1 MKQNLAAAV
10 LLLVPLLASAQEK
23 LLRAGPMVGYSEM
36 REVALWV
43 QTTGPAKVRFAY
55 WDREK
60 PAQKY
65 QTAELST
72 SPEGGFTATAVAD
85 QVQPGKKYAYE
96 LYLNNKKVDRP
107 YPLAFQSQPLWQW
120 RADPPAFKF
129 ATGSCFYVNETE
141 YDRPGKPYGGGYEI
155 ATAILGQQP
164 DFMLW
169 LGDNTYL
176 REPDWNTWTG
186 IVHRYGHTR
195 ALPELQPLLGSVHHY
210 ATWDDHDYG
219 PDNSD
224 RSFWNKAQTLKA
236 FKLFWPNPNYVLGD
250 HAGVTGTFAWHDV
263 QFFLL
268 DDRWYKTPNH
278 NTTAL
283 AGETAD
289 LSGPRPLLGDAQLQW
304 LVDALSYSKAPF
316 KFVVI
321 GSQVLNPVEQEDSYA
336 FYPQERDKLLA
347 AIAAAKIPGVIFL
360 DGDRHFTS
368 LTKLERPGTYPLYDI
383 TISPLTAGTYS
394 PKENNTLL
402 VPGTLVTDRN
412 FALMEVSGPRTDRV
426 LTIRVLDAAGKERWT
441 RQIKASELK

>member
-1 MKQNLAAAV
+1 MKRNLVAA
-10 LLLVPLLASAQEK
+10 LLLLLPLLAFAQEK
-23 LLRAGPMVGYSEM
+23 LLKAGPMVGYSEM

-43 QTTGPAKVRFAY
+43 QTTGPAKVRFTY

-60 PAQKY
+60 PAYPY
-65 QTAELST
+65 QTAERST
-72 SPEGGFTATAVAD
+72 TAESGFTATVIAD

-96 LYLNNKKVDRP
+96 LYLNNKKVVRP

-120 RADPPAFKF
+120 RTDPPTFKF

-155 ATAILGQQP
+155 ATTILGQQP

-195 ALPELQPLLGSVHHY
+195 SLPELQPLLGSVHHY

-224 RSFWNKAQTLKA
+224 RSFWNKAQALKA
-236 FKLFWPNPNYVLGD
+236 FKLFWANSNYVLGEN
-250 HAGVTGTFAWHDV
+250 AGVTGSFQWHDV

-283 AGETAD
+283 AGETGNLA
-289 LSGPRPLLGDAQLQW
+289 GPRPLLGDAQLQW
-304 LVDALSYSKAPF
+304 LIDALTYSRAPF

-336 FYPQERDKLLA
+336 FYPQERDKLLE

-412 FALMEVSGPRTDRV
+412 FGLLEVSGPRTDRV